1 MTSYW
6 CWHEPVYVARRI
18 TGVQF
23 LRKRDAVTSFTQY
36 QESRVFDALKLL
48 GSMAESRSS
57 PSAGNRFGA
66 VVQQGSG
73 GGMLQQIMAQL
84 GGGAQQGNPN
94 NPLGGLT
101 GPGGPS
107 ASSPAQGG
115 LGGMLGNFAEMAK
128 RAAGSPRQEL
138 GNNNPAAVGGLG
150 ALAGAL
156 MGGGRGAMGGGLM
169 AVLGSL
175 AYSALQNQG
184 AGTASASPVSGA
196 PGPMA
201 PNNQADMQ
209 RKATLLVR
217 AMIQAAKA
225 DGQVDQQETQRIMGK
240 LDEHGHDNEARDFV
254 ASEMR
259 HPIDIAGLARDVTT
273 PQEATEVYAASLMAI
288 EVDAQAELD
297 YLADLARALNLPSSA
312 VTQIHSALGISV

>member
-1 MTSYW
+1 M
-6 CWHEPVYVARRI
+6 
-18 TGVQF
+18 
-23 LRKRDAVTSFTQY
+23 
-36 QESRVFDALKLL
+36 FDALKLL
-48 GSMAESRSS
+48 GSMAESQSG
-57 PSAGNRFGA
+57 PSAANRFGA
-66 VVQQGSG
+66 AVQQGSN

-84 GGGAQQGNPN
+84 GGGGAQPGNPN
-94 NPLGGLT
+94 NPVGGQM
-101 GPGGPS
+101 GPGGS
-107 ASSPAQGG
+107 YASNPAQGG

-128 RAAGSPRQEL
+128 RAAGSPRQEVE
-138 GNNNPAAVGGLG
+138 NNNPAAVGGLG

-156 MGGGRGAMGGGLM
+156 LGGGRGAMGGGLL

-184 AGTASASPVSGA
+184 TGTASASPVGGT

-201 PNNQADMQ
+201 PSGQADMQ

-259 HPIDIAGLARDVTT
+259 RPIDIAGLVRDVTT
-273 PQEATEVYAASLMAI
+273 PQEATEVYGASLMAI
-288 EVDAQAELD
+288 EVDTQAERD
-297 YLADLARALNLPSSA
+297 YLADLAGALNLPSAA
-312 VTQIHSALGISV
+312 VTQIHSALGVSV